1 MKNVKLISESDLPYI
16 SEREI
21 SRSISNLRDN
31 LYSLNPNWR
40 MSKDRRL
47 KNQCLGIE
55 TEICY
60 LQRELM
66 WRKKREACH
75 KTYLESRNIRRR

>member
-1 MKNVKLISESDLPYI
+1 VKNVKLISESDLPYV

-21 SRSISNLRDN
+21 SRSISGLRDSLFN
-31 LYSLNPNWR
+31 LNPNWR
-40 MSKDRRL
+40 TSKNERL
-47 KNQCLGIE
+47 RTQCLHIE

-75 KTYLESRNIRRR
+75 KTYLQARSAMR